1 MRTCYVIQFETP
13 VTYAE
18 GLKFQKQAFD
28 IVRNGMVD
36 GILLML
42 QHLPVFTVGS
52 NGGVENLLV
61 SPEVL
66 NNLGIEIC
74 ETDRGGNI
82 TYHGPG
88 QIVVYPILNLNSFM
102 KDTHWYLRQLET
114 VVMSSLE
121 AFGLK
126 GQRKEKYT
134 GVWIGNRKIAAIG
147 IHVKKWIT
155 MHGLS
160 INLHVNKAHFGLIN
174 PCGITEYGVASL
186 DDYCGAVEDQVIIDK
201 VRETF
206 GDTFDMSLIQKDA
219 FFLEEQKL

>member
-66 NNLGIEIC
+66 TNLGIEIY

-88 QIVVYPILNLNSFM
+88 QIVVYPILNLNSFI

-114 VVMSSLE
+114 VVMRSLE
-121 AFGLK
+121 AVGLK

-134 GVWIGNRKIAAIG
+134 GVWVGDRKIAAIG

-160 INLHVNKAHFGLIN
+160 INLQYNKAHLGLIN
-174 PCGITEYGVASL
+174 PCGITEYGVASV
-186 DDYCGAVEDQVIIDK
+186 DDYCVAVEDQAIIDK
-201 VRETF
+201 VCETF
-206 GDTFDMSLIQKDA
+206 GDTFDMRIIQKDS
-219 FFLEEQKL
+219 FFLEEHKL